1 MDGGAYIPA
10 HFTAW
15 LIALRFYQLK
25 VSISHSNHELYTQSQ
40 TLRVGGEQQIAI
52 SSREII

>member
-1 MDGGAYIPA
+1 MYIPA

-25 VSISHSNHELYTQSQ
+25 VSISHSNQVLYMH
-40 TLRVGGEQQIAI
+40 RVRRYVLEGNNRLPLAPGKLLANC
-52 SSREII
+52 